1 MRRRRRR
8 LSATVRVAM
17 SVAVAGGIM
26 LATALPAGAEGGDL
40 AFAVQDYGGDYGN
53 LGQIALATDYN
64 SPAVSSGITLPG
76 LLATGQVLD
85 RATPYLS
92 SAQVGSVIVHV
103 NSRVTVRAAGLSSW
117 CRVGHSSVYG
127 GSMLGSGSVL
137 QIGGT
142 TIPLPSDP
150 APGTVIDFAGG
161 SLVLNEQV
169 SNPGDI
175 SVTAMDIS
183 PGGGEHILV
192 AGTYCDSFR

>member
-1 MRRRRRR
+1 MRIRRSR
-8 LSATVRVAM
+8 LGTTVRVAM

-26 LATALPAGAEGGDL
+26 LAAALPASADGGDR
-40 AFAVQDYGGDYGN
+40 AFAVQDSGGAYGN

-76 LLATGQVLD
+76 LLATGRVLD
-85 RATPYLS
+85 RATPSLS
-92 SAQVGSVIVHV
+92 SAQVGSVVVQV

-117 CRVGHSSVYG
+117 CRAG
-127 GSMLGSGSVL
+127 GSVSGGAALGSGSVL

-161 SLVLNEQV
+161 S
-169 SNPGDI
+169 PG
-175 SVTAMDIS
+175 AQRARRQ
-183 PGGGEHILV
+183 PGRDVRHRDGHLPG
-192 AGTYCDSFR
+192 RR